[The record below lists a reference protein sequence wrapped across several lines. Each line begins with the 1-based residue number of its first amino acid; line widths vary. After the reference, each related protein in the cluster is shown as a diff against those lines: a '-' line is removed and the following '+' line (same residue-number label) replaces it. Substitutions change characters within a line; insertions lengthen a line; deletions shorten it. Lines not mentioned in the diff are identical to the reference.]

1 MVNWCPLHILSPPI
15 AMAGIARF
23 RGKRT
28 ILTTTAASAIL
39 WHCLLRW
46 YFSRCCQVIV
56 QSHPGSSVCTQHGR
70 MYSWWVL
77 AGSTAEGVIKCWVS
91 HLLLTAA
98 YQTSN
103 DLPFHTRPSSAPS
116 QRYETPPWPGVLLF
130 HERVFN
136 DHWSVQQH
144 EFKYFLSS
152 ELIFE
157 IPWVSGPEN
166 MRYF

>member
-1 MVNWCPLHILSPPI
+1 MQQTFSIDLAIRFAQTIVIDQWNAKQKVPFTKCAQYQQHYNRELVPTAHPMFPPI

-116 QRYETPPWPGVLLF
+116 
-130 HERVFN
+130 
-136 DHWSVQQH
+136 
-144 EFKYFLSS
+144 
-152 ELIFE
+152 
-157 IPWVSGPEN
+157 
-166 MRYF
+166 